1 MNRFRSIILL
11 TICIGLIYGMAC
23 FLMQPEPLQDVAHP
37 LVPAPQVTP
46 VQTAH
51 LPAVSSVR
59 TGDVP
64 LSSLVIPKVETP
76 SVIASSSA
84 ITATSSATA
93 HSVSGGVA
101 HYAAPVV
108 PDVTNSQHAIVYAYV
123 ATPQYSSSPVSVVT
137 QPSVIGVR
145 QAAPQ
150 RKAPGIIGG
159 TWEDWLNQ
167 YYGDRNKQE
176 GDLSE
181 LENWWDSNF
190 GDGIMPDNAYDDFY
204 DWANGKYT
212 PLSDGMEVLLLC
224 LLMYTL
230 FRMRIIYNNHSKTL
244 GK

>member
-11 TICIGLIYGMAC
+11 TVCIGLIYGMAC
-23 FLMQPEPLQDVAHP
+23 FFLQPDSLQEAVQI
-37 LVPAPQVTP
+37 LPAPATESVKLNIPTVRPSAFKAAVPQAATSVAAP
-46 VQTAH
+46 S
-51 LPAVSSVR
+51 VSSVAAPSVA
-59 TGDVP
+59 TT
-64 LSSLVIPKVETP
+64 SSLT
-76 SVIASSSA
+76 
-84 ITATSSATA
+84 TR
-93 HSVSGGVA
+93 SVSGGVA

-145 QAAPQ
+145 QASPQ
-150 RKAPGIIGG
+150 RKAPGTIGG
-159 TWEDWLNQ
+159 TWEDWLNR
-167 YYGDRNKQE
+167 YYGDTGKEN

-190 GDGIMPDNAYDDFY
+190 GDGIMPDNVYDDFY

-212 PLSDGMEVLLLC
+212 PLSDGMGVLLLC